1 MEKTKTYQRRQMLQ
15 WAAGSLAA
23 TGAWPLASAQGSGSP
38 AELAKIVI
46 GPPPGSLI
54 DLLARRVA
62 EGIAPAYARGVIVEN
77 RVGAANQIAVSAVKA
92 APADGNTILLTP
104 MPMMGIFPHT
114 YTKLPYDPQADFIP
128 VSMAAL
134 FDLAFAVGPMV
145 PGSVKTMPEF
155 FAWCKAN
162 PAVANFG
169 SPAAGSTPHFAGSM
183 AARAAGV
190 ELTHVPFRGTTPAIS
205 DMIGGQIAAVCAP
218 LGDFIPHMG
227 SGKCR
232 VLATTGAQRSRFT
245 PDVAT
250 FVEQGYRGIVIND
263 WFGFFVVAKTP
274 AAKVQL
280 LSTALKT
287 ALSDPALIKAMDER
301 GLELRW
307 TTPDELG
314 TRLKADYER
323 WKTIVKSFNF
333 TAITS

>member
-1 MEKTKTYQRRQMLQ
+1 MDKTQIHQRRRLLQ
-15 WAAGSLAA
+15 LAVGTLAAGS
-23 TGAWPLASAQGSGSP
+23 WPLVSAQSVGNP

-46 GPPPGSLI
+46 GPPPGTLV

-62 EGIAPAYARGVIVEN
+62 ESIAPAYARSVIVEN
-77 RVGAANQIAVSAVKA
+77 RVGAASQIAVSAVKT

-104 MPMMGIFPHT
+104 MPMMGIYPHT
-114 YTKLPYDPQADFIP
+114 YTRLPYDPQADFIP
-128 VSMAAL
+128 VSMAAV

-145 PGSVKTMPEF
+145 PASVKTMPEF

-162 PAVANFG
+162 PVVANFG
-169 SPAAGSTPHFAGSM
+169 SPAAGSTPHFVGSM

-245 PDVAT
+245 PEVAT

-263 WFGFFVVAKTP
+263 WFGFFVVANTP

-280 LSTALKT
+280 LSKALKT
-287 ALSDPALIKAMDER
+287 ALSDPALVRAMDER

-307 TTPDELG
+307 STPDELDK
-314 TRLKADYER
+314 RLKADLTL

-333 TAITS
+333 TALTS